1 MLLLARV
8 NYEYNRDTASAPH
21 RRPRDSRYDTE
32 FGSSKVRAAVSKE
45 MPCFRRLVRFFLPSH
60 ARTMCIYK
68 IVALAWLA
76 SLGTHASEEADFS
89 LMWNCDFADA
99 ETRSGIIQEK
109 MPVTIPDEVL
119 KAAHITESELNQEL
133 ALALFQQ
140 ERLTLAQASRL
151 AGLGQLAFQALL
163 AERRIP
169 IHYGVA
175 EFREDLQA
183 LRLTDR
189 L

>member
-1 MLLLARV
+1 MESD
-8 NYEYNRDTASAPH
+8 NYWN
-21 RRPRDSRYDTE
+21 
-32 FGSSKVRAAVSKE
+32 
-45 MPCFRRLVRFFLPSH
+45 
-60 ARTMCIYK
+60 
-68 IVALAWLA
+68 AW
-76 SLGTHASEEADFS
+76 TDADFW
-89 LMWNCDFADA
+89 LIWNCHLADA
-99 ETRSGIIQEK
+99 DTRSGMILEE
-109 MPVTIPDEVL
+109 MPVTISDEVL
-119 KAAHITESELNQEL
+119 KAAHITEPELKQEL
-133 ALALFQQ
+133 ALTLFQQ

-151 AGLGQLAFQALL
+151 AGLGQLAFQALM